1 MIRRVVDQA
10 NFQAGPVGEFD
21 HAFEKLSS
29 CARVLRAVV
38 EVDHQTSHFAKSMTD
53 PLPPRAQTV
62 APEVACF
69 MAAEQQRQRAGDQ
82 NQNAE
87 GNQFLF
93 GRRIM
98 VPALGD
104 LALAVRSRFFPPTRT
119 RPD

>member
-1 MIRRVVDQA
+1 VIRWVVDQA

-38 EVDHQTSHFAKSMTD
+38 QVDHQTPNFAKSVTD
-53 PLPPRAQTV
+53 QLPPRSQTV
-62 APEVACF
+62 TPEVACF
-69 MAAEQQRQRAGDQ
+69 MIAEEQRQRAGDQ

-87 GNQFLF
+87 GNQFLLCW
-93 GRRIM
+93 RIM
-98 VPALGD
+98 VPAFGD